1 MAFFDELKK
10 NLSGVTDTVAKT
22 SENVMKKSSTAIE
35 IQKAKLKR
43 VSLEGDMK
51 ELYASLGKLYFE
63 EYADGDMPKEM
74 AELCEKITSCQHAI
88 NEAEQRAALLKGVVI
103 CSNCQAEVD
112 KDASYCPKCGA
123 EIIHVVEE
131 DENVDVDAASSEE
144 VDDEVSEA
152 ADTEDSEGGAEEA
165 DAESEEVQ
173 RQTSRKMKLLKKRK
187 REKLQTNAQTTN
199 KRDEKQKKLLS
210 SRQQQ
215 EGE

>member
-35 IQKAKLKR
+35 IQKAKLKK

-165 DAESEEVQ
+165 DAESEESAEANEQ
-173 RQTSRKMKLLKKRK
+173 
-187 REKLQTNAQTTN
+187 E
-199 KRDEKQKKLLS
+199 DEAAKETE
-210 SRQQQ
+210 
-215 EGE
+215 EGEASDECTDNE

>member
-35 IQKAKLKR
+35 IQKAKLKK

-51 ELYASLGKLYFE
+51 ELY
-63 EYADGDMPKEM
+63 GDMPKEM
-74 AELCEKITSCQHAI
+74 AELCEKIASCQHAI

-131 DENVDVDAASSEE
+131 DENVDAASSEE
-144 VDDEVSEA
+144 VDDEVPDG
-152 ADTEDSEGGAEEA
+152 ADIEDSEGGAEEV
-165 DAESEEVQ
+165 DAEPEESAEANEQ
-173 RQTSRKMKLLKKRK
+173 
-187 REKLQTNAQTTN
+187 E
-199 KRDEKQKKLLS
+199 DEAAKETE
-210 SRQQQ
+210 
-215 EGE
+215 EGEASDECTDNE

>member
-43 VSLEGDMK
+43 VSLEGDME

-131 DENVDVDAASSEE
+131 DENVDAATSEE
-144 VDDEVSEA
+144 VDDEVPDG

-165 DAESEEVQ
+165 DAEPEESAEANEQ
-173 RQTSRKMKLLKKRK
+173 
-187 REKLQTNAQTTN
+187 E
-199 KRDEKQKKLLS
+199 DETAKETE
-210 SRQQQ
+210 
-215 EGE
+215 EGEASDECTDNE

>member
-35 IQKAKLKR
+35 IQKAKLKK

-131 DENVDVDAASSEE
+131 DENVDATSSEE
-144 VDDEVSEA
+144 VDDEVPDG
-152 ADTEDSEGGAEEA
+152 ADTEDSEGGAEEV
-165 DAESEEVQ
+165 DAELEESAEANEQ
-173 RQTSRKMKLLKKRK
+173 
-187 REKLQTNAQTTN
+187 E
-199 KRDEKQKKLLS
+199 DEAAKETE
-210 SRQQQ
+210 
-215 EGE
+215 EGEASDECTDNE

>member
-22 SENVMKKSSTAIE
+22 SESVMKKSSTAIE
-35 IQKAKLKR
+35 IQKAKLKK

-51 ELYASLGKLYFE
+51 SLYESLGQLYFE
-63 EYADGDMPKEM
+63 KYADGDMPKEM

-131 DENVDVDAASSEE
+131 DETDSVEAEEEDENAESAKEANTADEEPEAAENENDGEAEEETVSDAAAEETHKEEGEASEE
-144 VDDEVSEA
+144 C
-152 ADTEDSEGGAEEA
+152 TE
-165 DAESEEVQ
+165 
-173 RQTSRKMKLLKKRK
+173 
-187 REKLQTNAQTTN
+187 
-199 KRDEKQKKLLS
+199 
-210 SRQQQ
+210 
-215 EGE
+215 

>member
-74 AELCEKITSCQHAI
+74 AELCETITSCPHAI

-131 DENVDVDAASSEE
+131 DENVDAASSEE
-144 VDDEVSEA
+144 VDDEVPDG

-165 DAESEEVQ
+165 DAEPEESAEANEQ
-173 RQTSRKMKLLKKRK
+173 
-187 REKLQTNAQTTN
+187 E
-199 KRDEKQKKLLS
+199 DEAAKETE
-210 SRQQQ
+210 
-215 EGE
+215 EGEASDECTDNE

>member
-10 NLSGVTDTVAKT
+10 NLSGVTGTVAKT

-35 IQKAKLKR
+35 IQKAKLKK

-131 DENVDVDAASSEE
+131 DENVDAASSEE
-144 VDDEVSEA
+144 VDDG
-152 ADTEDSEGGAEEA
+152 ADTEDSEGGAEEV
-165 DAESEEVQ
+165 DAEPEESAEANEQ
-173 RQTSRKMKLLKKRK
+173 
-187 REKLQTNAQTTN
+187 E
-199 KRDEKQKKLLS
+199 DEAAKETE
-210 SRQQQ
+210 
-215 EGE
+215 EGESSDECTDNE

>member
-35 IQKAKLKR
+35 FQKAKLKR

-131 DENVDVDAASSEE
+131 DENVDAASSEE
-144 VDDEVSEA
+144 VDDEVPDG

-165 DAESEEVQ
+165 DAEPEESAEANEQ
-173 RQTSRKMKLLKKRK
+173 
-187 REKLQTNAQTTN
+187 E
-199 KRDEKQKKLLS
+199 DETAKETE
-210 SRQQQ
+210 
-215 EGE
+215 EGEASDECTDNE

>member
-43 VSLEGDMK
+43 VSLESDMK

-131 DENVDVDAASSEE
+131 DENVDAASSEE
-144 VDDEVSEA
+144 VDDEVPDV

-165 DAESEEVQ
+165 DAEPEESAEANEQ
-173 RQTSRKMKLLKKRK
+173 
-187 REKLQTNAQTTN
+187 E
-199 KRDEKQKKLLS
+199 DEAAKETE
-210 SRQQQ
+210 
-215 EGE
+215 EGEASDECTDNE

>member
-35 IQKAKLKR
+35 IQKAKLKK

-165 DAESEEVQ
+165 DAESEESAEANEQ
-173 RQTSRKMKLLKKRK
+173 
-187 REKLQTNAQTTN
+187 E
-199 KRDEKQKKLLS
+199 DETAKETE
-210 SRQQQ
+210 
-215 EGE
+215 EGEASDECTDNE

>member
-22 SENVMKKSSTAIE
+22 SESVMKKSSTAIE
-35 IQKAKLKR
+35 IQKAKLKK

-51 ELYASLGKLYFE
+51 SLYESLGQLYFE
-63 EYADGDMPKEM
+63 KYADGDMPKEM

-131 DENVDVDAASSEE
+131 DEDEESADEASDTAAEE
-144 VDDEVSEA
+144 PEA
-152 ADTEDSEGGAEEA
+152 AEDAG
-165 DAESEEVQ
+165 ESEEESASDAAAEE
-173 RQTSRKMKLLKKRK
+173 THK
-187 REKLQTNAQTTN
+187 E
-199 KRDEKQKKLLS
+199 
-210 SRQQQ
+210 
-215 EGE
+215 EGETSDECTE

>member
-131 DENVDVDAASSEE
+131 DENVDAAFSEE
-144 VDDEVSEA
+144 VDDEVPDG
-152 ADTEDSEGGAEEA
+152 ADTEDSEGEAEEV
-165 DAESEEVQ
+165 DAEPEESAEANEQ
-173 RQTSRKMKLLKKRK
+173 
-187 REKLQTNAQTTN
+187 E
-199 KRDEKQKKLLS
+199 DEAAKETE
-210 SRQQQ
+210 
-215 EGE
+215 EGEASDECTDNE

>member
-131 DENVDVDAASSEE
+131 DENVYAASSEE
-144 VDDEVSEA
+144 VDDEVPDG
-152 ADTEDSEGGAEEA
+152 ADTEDSEGEAEEV
-165 DAESEEVQ
+165 DAEPEESAEANEQ
-173 RQTSRKMKLLKKRK
+173 
-187 REKLQTNAQTTN
+187 E
-199 KRDEKQKKLLS
+199 DEAAKETE
-210 SRQQQ
+210 
-215 EGE
+215 EGEASDECTDNE

>member
-1 MAFFDELKK
+1 MAFFDELTK

-22 SENVMKKSSTAIE
+22 SENVMKKSCTEIE
-35 IQKAKLKR
+35 IQKAKLKK

-103 CSNCQAEVD
+103 CSKCQAEVD

-131 DENVDVDAASSEE
+131 DENVDAASSEE
-144 VDDEVSEA
+144 VDDEVPDG

-165 DAESEEVQ
+165 DAEPEESAEANEQ
-173 RQTSRKMKLLKKRK
+173 
-187 REKLQTNAQTTN
+187 E
-199 KRDEKQKKLLS
+199 DETAKETE
-210 SRQQQ
+210 
-215 EGE
+215 EGEASDECTDNE

>member
-22 SENVMKKSSTAIE
+22 SESVMKKSSTAIE
-35 IQKAKLKR
+35 IQKAKLKK

-51 ELYASLGKLYFE
+51 SLYESLGQLYFE
-63 EYADGDMPKEM
+63 KYADGDMPKEM

-88 NEAEQRAALLKGVVI
+88 NEAEQRAAFLKGVVI

-131 DENVDVDAASSEE
+131 DEDDSVDAEDENEESADEASDTAAE
-144 VDDEVSEA
+144 DPEA
-152 ADTEDSEGGAEEA
+152 AEDAG
-165 DAESEEVQ
+165 ESEEESASDAAAEE
-173 RQTSRKMKLLKKRK
+173 THK
-187 REKLQTNAQTTN
+187 E
-199 KRDEKQKKLLS
+199 
-210 SRQQQ
+210 
-215 EGE
+215 EGETSDECTE

>member
-35 IQKAKLKR
+35 IQKAKLKK

-131 DENVDVDAASSEE
+131 DENVDAASSEE
-144 VDDEVSEA
+144 VDDEVPA
-152 ADTEDSEGGAEEA
+152 GADTEDSEGGAEVA
-165 DAESEEVQ
+165 DAEPEESAEANEQ
-173 RQTSRKMKLLKKRK
+173 
-187 REKLQTNAQTTN
+187 E
-199 KRDEKQKKLLS
+199 DETAKETE
-210 SRQQQ
+210 
-215 EGE
+215 EGEASDECTDNE

>member
-63 EYADGDMPKEM
+63 EYADGDMSKEM

-131 DENVDVDAASSEE
+131 DENVDAASSEE
-144 VDDEVSEA
+144 VDDEVPDG
-152 ADTEDSEGGAEEA
+152 ADTEDSEGGAEEV
-165 DAESEEVQ
+165 DAEPEESAEANEQ
-173 RQTSRKMKLLKKRK
+173 
-187 REKLQTNAQTTN
+187 E
-199 KRDEKQKKLLS
+199 DEAAKETE
-210 SRQQQ
+210 
-215 EGE
+215 EGEASDECTDNE

>member
-35 IQKAKLKR
+35 IQKAKLKK

-51 ELYASLGKLYFE
+51 ELYASLGKVYFE
-63 EYADGDMPKEM
+63 KYADGDMPKEM

-165 DAESEEVQ
+165 DAESEESAEANEQ
-173 RQTSRKMKLLKKRK
+173 
-187 REKLQTNAQTTN
+187 E
-199 KRDEKQKKLLS
+199 DEAAKETE
-210 SRQQQ
+210 
-215 EGE
+215 EGEASDECTDNE

>member
-1 MAFFDELKK
+1 MAIFDELKK

-165 DAESEEVQ
+165 DAESEESAEANEQ
-173 RQTSRKMKLLKKRK
+173 
-187 REKLQTNAQTTN
+187 E
-199 KRDEKQKKLLS
+199 DEAAKETE
-210 SRQQQ
+210 
-215 EGE
+215 EGEASDECTDNE

>member
-22 SENVMKKSSTAIE
+22 SESVMKKSSTAIE
-35 IQKAKLKR
+35 IQKAKLKK

-51 ELYASLGKLYFE
+51 SLYESLGQLYFE
-63 EYADGDMPKEM
+63 KYADGDMPKEM
-74 AELCEKITSCQHAI
+74 AELCEKITSCQNAI

-131 DENVDVDAASSEE
+131 DEDDSVDAEDENEESADEASDTAAEE
-144 VDDEVSEA
+144 PEA
-152 ADTEDSEGGAEEA
+152 AEDAG
-165 DAESEEVQ
+165 ESEEESASDAAAEE
-173 RQTSRKMKLLKKRK
+173 THK
-187 REKLQTNAQTTN
+187 E
-199 KRDEKQKKLLS
+199 
-210 SRQQQ
+210 
-215 EGE
+215 EGETSDECTE

>member
-22 SENVMKKSSTAIE
+22 SESVMKKSSTAIE
-35 IQKAKLKR
+35 IQKAKLKK

-51 ELYASLGKLYFE
+51 SLYESLGQLYFE
-63 EYADGDMPKEM
+63 KYADGDMPKEM

-88 NEAEQRAALLKGVVI
+88 NEAEQRTALLKGVVI

-131 DENVDVDAASSEE
+131 DEDDSVDAEDENEESADEASDTAAEEPEAVEDAGESEEESASDAASEE
-144 VDDEVSEA
+144 THKE
-152 ADTEDSEGGAEEA
+152 
-165 DAESEEVQ
+165 
-173 RQTSRKMKLLKKRK
+173 
-187 REKLQTNAQTTN
+187 
-199 KRDEKQKKLLS
+199 
-210 SRQQQ
+210 
-215 EGE
+215 EGETSDECTE

>member
-35 IQKAKLKR
+35 IQKAKLKK

-131 DENVDVDAASSEE
+131 DENVDAASSEE
-144 VDDEVSEA
+144 VDDEVPDG
-152 ADTEDSEGGAEEA
+152 ADTEDLEGGAEEA
-165 DAESEEVQ
+165 DAEPEESAEANEQ
-173 RQTSRKMKLLKKRK
+173 
-187 REKLQTNAQTTN
+187 E
-199 KRDEKQKKLLS
+199 DETAKETE
-210 SRQQQ
+210 
-215 EGE
+215 EGEASDECTDNE

>member
-131 DENVDVDAASSEE
+131 DENVDATSSEE
-144 VDDEVSEA
+144 VDDEVPDG
-152 ADTEDSEGGAEEA
+152 ADTEDSEGGAEEV
-165 DAESEEVQ
+165 DAELEESAEANEQ
-173 RQTSRKMKLLKKRK
+173 
-187 REKLQTNAQTTN
+187 E
-199 KRDEKQKKLLS
+199 DEAAKETE
-210 SRQQQ
+210 
-215 EGE
+215 EGEASDECTDNE